1 MTDNVKESAA
11 ASKVNLLDF
20 DLEGLTAW
28 CAGIGEKAF
37 RATQLS
43 RCLLYTSDAADD
55 ESIV

>member
-1 MTDNVKESAA
+1 MTDNVKESA

-37 RATQLS
+37 RATQLIVMS
-43 RCLLYTSDAADD
+43 KATSTA
-55 ESIV
+55 

>member
-28 CAGIGEKAF
+28 CAGIGEKALPVP
-37 RATQLS
+37 TQLS
-43 RCLLYTSDAADD
+43 RWLPRHV
-55 ESIV
+55 EG